1 MVGKRPSKF
10 GRSLSANRQL
20 QFQPQAQPESN
31 GIERKGDSVTTS
43 RVIQPKQRGNLPGLV
58 IAALGALFGSAAA
71 WADDL
76 NMPVGVT
83 DISRQVYD
91 LHMLIFYICVV
102 IGVLVFGV
110 MIWSMLHHRKSHGVE
125 PATFHES
132 TKVELA
138 WTIIPTLILI
148 MMAIPATRVLVQ
160 MYDTGGE
167 DMLVEVRGY
176 QWKWEYKY
184 LDDDRN
190 KAFSFMSNLSTSQ
203 DEIRE
208 VSAKGEH
215 YLLEVD
221 EPLRIPVNRKVRFL
235 ITSNDVIHAW
245 WVPDFGIKRDAV
257 PGMINELW
265 TIVEEPGVYR
275 GQCTELCGKDHG
287 FMPIVVQAMPEDE
300 YDAWYDSR
308 ITLAKEQAEIVNM
321 QFTHEELMEQG
332 EAVYSKY
339 CASCHQDNG
348 KGIPPVFPSLV
359 GTEITT
365 GPVED
370 HIDIILYGKP
380 GTAMQAFE
388 SQLRPD
394 EIGAVTHYERHSWG
408 NNTDDIVQPIDVFNL
423 MNKEG

>member
-1 MVGKRPSKF
+1 MTKEKS
-10 GRSLSANRQL
+10 SLLRAVL
-20 QFQPQAQPESN
+20 QMRATFATPN
-31 GIERKGDSVTTS
+31 K
-43 RVIQPKQRGNLPGLV
+43 L
-58 IAALGALFGSAAA
+58 IAAAALLTATAPA
-71 WADDL
+71 LADEF

-83 DISRQVYD
+83 DISREVYD
-91 LHMLIFYICVV
+91 LHMGIFYVCCI
-102 IGVLVFGV
+102 IGAVVFGV
-110 MIWSMLHHRKSHGVE
+110 MIWSMLQHRKSLGAVA
-125 PATFHES
+125 ATWHES

-138 WTIIPTLILI
+138 WTIIPTIILI
-148 MMAIPATRVLVQ
+148 GMAIPATDVLRK

-184 LDDDRN
+184 LDEDRN
-190 KAFSFMSNLSTSQ
+190 KTFSFLSNLATPQ

-208 VSAKGEH
+208 VTSKGEH

-235 ITSNDVIHAW
+235 VTSADVIHAW

-265 TIVEEPGVYR
+265 TIVETPGVYR

-300 YDAWYDSR
+300 FDAWYAAR
-308 ITLAKEQAEIVNM
+308 QQLAKEQEKLATME
-321 QFTHEELMEQG
+321 FSHEELMEQG
-332 EAVYSKY
+332 EVVYEKY
-339 CASCHQDNG
+339 CASCHQTNG
-348 KGIPPVFPSLV
+348 KGIPPVFPALDGSA
-359 GTEITT
+359 IAT

-370 HIDIILYGKP
+370 HIGIILNGKP
-380 GTAMQAFE
+380 GSAMQAFS

-394 EIGAVTHYERHSWG
+394 EIGAVTHYERHAWG
-408 NNTDDIVQPIDVFNL
+408 NNTDDIVQPIDVVNL

>member
-1 MVGKRPSKF
+1 MTKEKS
-10 GRSLSANRQL
+10 SLLRAVL
-20 QFQPQAQPESN
+20 QMRATFATPN
-31 GIERKGDSVTTS
+31 K
-43 RVIQPKQRGNLPGLV
+43 L
-58 IAALGALFGSAAA
+58 IAAAALITATAPA
-71 WADDL
+71 LADEF

-83 DISRQVYD
+83 DISREVYD
-91 LHMLIFYICVV
+91 LHMGIFYVCCI
-102 IGVLVFGV
+102 IGAVVFGV
-110 MIWSMLHHRKSHGVE
+110 MIWSMLQHRKSLGAVA
-125 PATFHES
+125 ATWHES

-138 WTIIPTLILI
+138 WTIIPTIILI
-148 MMAIPATRVLVQ
+148 GMAIPATDVLRK

-184 LDDDRN
+184 LDEDRN
-190 KAFSFMSNLSTSQ
+190 KTFSFLSNLATPQ

-208 VSAKGEH
+208 VTSKGEH

-235 ITSNDVIHAW
+235 VTSADVIHAW

-265 TIVEEPGVYR
+265 TIVETPGVYR

-300 YDAWYDSR
+300 FDAWYAAR
-308 ITLAKEQAEIVNM
+308 QQLAKEQEKLATME
-321 QFTHEELMEQG
+321 FSHEELMEQG
-332 EAVYSKY
+332 EVVYEKY
-339 CASCHQDNG
+339 CASCHQTNG
-348 KGIPPVFPSLV
+348 KGIPPVFPALDGSA
-359 GTEITT
+359 IAT

-370 HIDIILYGKP
+370 HIGIILNGKP
-380 GTAMQAFE
+380 GSAMQAFS

-394 EIGAVTHYERHSWG
+394 EIGAVTHYERHAWG
-408 NNTDDIVQPIDVFNL
+408 NNTGDIVQPRDVVKL